1 MLEHSFH
8 IWLFQLNHK
17 NTNSISV
24 KSQSN
29 ILLRLHVYAYSINS
43 DIASGS
49 IPLSVTV
56 GCDDSHI
63 SDVVNIAR
71 KYGLAAAR
79 TF

>member
-1 MLEHSFH
+1 M
-8 IWLFQLNHK
+8 
-17 NTNSISV
+17 
-24 KSQSN
+24 
-29 ILLRLHVYAYSINS
+29 ILILHVYAYSISS

-49 IPLSVTV
+49 IPLIVTV

>member
-1 MLEHSFH
+1 M
-8 IWLFQLNHK
+8 
-17 NTNSISV
+17 
-24 KSQSN
+24 
-29 ILLRLHVYAYSINS
+29 
-43 DIASGS
+43 ASGS
-49 IPLSVTV
+49 IPLIVTA